1 MRNIQARDFLNNYEH
16 ERFLFNTLSSSSSEA
31 YQTLPNPK
39 KYGKSKSDSKMS
51 SLLDASPTAK
61 AALAGVA
68 LLANKEKD
76 RASSVIDALTP
87 STLTRTRSLRKA
99 KV

>member
-1 MRNIQARDFLNNYEH
+1 
-16 ERFLFNTLSSSSSEA
+16 
-31 YQTLPNPK
+31 
-39 KYGKSKSDSKMS
+39 MS